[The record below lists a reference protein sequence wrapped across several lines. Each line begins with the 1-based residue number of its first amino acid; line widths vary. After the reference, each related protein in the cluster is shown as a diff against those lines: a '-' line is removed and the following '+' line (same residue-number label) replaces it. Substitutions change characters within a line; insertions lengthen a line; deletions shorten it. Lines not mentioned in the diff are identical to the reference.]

1 MKDFVVPLYYFNRP
15 KRRVVA
21 TTQRAPRFPASRF
34 PTWNLARGT
43 TQQYNIQDHNRD
55 ITNEALINAPDEF
68 TINSNSEIIADLT
81 DQFHYDPPAQ
91 LTLESSVGT
100 ITIPLSVRDWFPVDF
115 DYEPDYYF
123 CAWRAW
129 DATAR
134 DLWTARYFSPLAL
147 TDGGLQ
153 FPTEIITVRS
163 ADNGYIDYDALRQQL
178 LDIGSPGLL
187 EVESIVDQI
196 NGNDLNYTDDDDLG
210 RLHAGTINTDQT
222 LQMRSINSK
231 NFFRSVWSPSDLND
245 LFLNSLSGDRGG
257 GEYKTTDGETGA
269 WHAMLNTCRRHGSGY
284 QQNYSGDNNSY
295 PGFRYMAGTGRA
307 ATSLRWSTRGT
318 RPSDLQLSDNNRVD
332 AWHTDSGYTLS
343 GNVVGTTLIRRVEIF
358 RLDTESILSGTV
370 STGIVNETN
379 QHIANGAELEMD
391 EWDWSE
397 LAMFNIGQS
406 FPDSQAYRDNFQTFI
421 NSQVAYF
428 TGEDFIYA

>member
-34 PTWNLARGT
+34 PTWNLARGV

-81 DQFHYDPPAQ
+81 DQFHYDPPAR
-91 LTLESSVGT
+91 LTLESSVGK

>member
-34 PTWNLARGT
+34 PTWNLARGA
-43 TQQYNIQDHNRD
+43 TQQYNIHDHNRD
-55 ITNEALINAPDEF
+55 IANEAVINAPDEF

-163 ADNGYIDYDALRQQL
+163 ADNGYIDYDALQQQL
-178 LDIGSPGLL
+178 LDIGYPGLL

-210 RLHAGTINTDQT
+210 RLHAGTINADRT

-231 NFFRSVWSPSDLND
+231 NFFRSVWSPRK
-245 LFLNSLSGDRGG
+245 F
-257 GEYKTTDGETGA
+257 K
-269 WHAMLNTCRRHGSGY
+269 
-284 QQNYSGDNNSY
+284 
-295 PGFRYMAGTGRA
+295 
-307 ATSLRWSTRGT
+307 
-318 RPSDLQLSDNNRVD
+318 RPFS
-332 AWHTDSGYTLS
+332 
-343 GNVVGTTLIRRVEIF
+343 
-358 RLDTESILSGTV
+358 
-370 STGIVNETN
+370 
-379 QHIANGAELEMD
+379 
-391 EWDWSE
+391 
-397 LAMFNIGQS
+397 
-406 FPDSQAYRDNFQTFI
+406 
-421 NSQVAYF
+421 
-428 TGEDFIYA
+428 

>member
-34 PTWNLARGT
+34 PTWNLARGV